1 MNEPIIGIDLGT
13 TNTLAALVFDEGP
26 EVIGSGEG
34 LCMIPSLLSMQ
45 DSRWIAGEEAR
56 PYLVS
61 SPSSTV
67 YSVKRL
73 MGRGYEELEDEI
85 GELSYRVE
93 EAQRRLVKVAIDGK
107 TYSPQELSGAILSAL
122 KQKAEK
128 ALGHSVEKAVIT
140 VPAYFDDAQ
149 RQATRDAARIAGLEI
164 VRIINEPTAAAIAY
178 GLDEK
183 TQGYVAVYDLGG
195 GTFDISILEM
205 SGKLFKVL
213 ATHGDTRLG
222 GDDIDRRLI
231 ELFRRRIR
239 LEHPGR
245 DCEDSQSIQILR
257 KAAEELKISLSSSPE
272 SEYSIDLPA
281 SGIQL
286 KGVLSAEELNREIQP
301 LLERT
306 YESCRKALKDAGLKR
321 ENIREVVLVG
331 GSTVVPAVRR
341 GVGKFFG
348 RSPHVA
354 IDPYKVVVLGAAI
367 QGHLLTG
374 GRRDFLLLDVIP
386 LALGIETLGGTF
398 SKLIIGNTSLPAEE
412 KEIFTTHVDHQT
424 GIDINIYQGERELVK
439 DCRCL
444 GQFKLQGIPPMKAGL
459 PLVEVTFRVDS
470 NGLLTVSAFEKR
482 SGTEARIEVIPSHGL
497 TRQEIDAIMEESL
510 EHAQDDFNQRQLI
523 EFRQS
528 AERVFR
534 GIEQNWSVAEEVLS
548 SREKEAIR
556 KQMGAVQ
563 KALKKDDSQA
573 LKSELDSLGD
583 LTRPLADSA
592 MGRAVLAKLQDRQ
605 VD

>member
-281 SGIQL
+281 SGIRL

-534 GIEQNWSVAEEVLS
+534 GIEQNWPVAEEVLS

-592 MGRAVLAKLQDRQ
+592 MGRAVLAELQDRQ

>member
-1 MNEPIIGIDLGT
+1 
-13 TNTLAALVFDEGP
+13 
-26 EVIGSGEG
+26 
-34 LCMIPSLLSMQ
+34 
-45 DSRWIAGEEAR
+45 
-56 PYLVS
+56 
-61 SPSSTV
+61 
-67 YSVKRL
+67 
-73 MGRGYEELEDEI
+73 
-85 GELSYRVE
+85 
-93 EAQRRLVKVAIDGK
+93 
-107 TYSPQELSGAILSAL
+107 
-122 KQKAEK
+122 
-128 ALGHSVEKAVIT
+128 
-140 VPAYFDDAQ
+140 
-149 RQATRDAARIAGLEI
+149 
-164 VRIINEPTAAAIAY
+164 
-178 GLDEK
+178 
-183 TQGYVAVYDLGG
+183 
-195 GTFDISILEM
+195 
-205 SGKLFKVL
+205 
-213 ATHGDTRLG
+213 
-222 GDDIDRRLI
+222 RLI

-239 LEHPGR
+239 LEHPGK

-281 SGIQL
+281 SGIRL

-482 SGTEARIEVIPSHGL
+482 SETEARIEVIPS
-497 TRQEIDAIMEESL
+497 
-510 EHAQDDFNQRQLI
+510 
-523 EFRQS
+523 
-528 AERVFR
+528 
-534 GIEQNWSVAEEVLS
+534 
-548 SREKEAIR
+548 
-556 KQMGAVQ
+556 
-563 KALKKDDSQA
+563 
-573 LKSELDSLGD
+573 
-583 LTRPLADSA
+583 
-592 MGRAVLAKLQDRQ
+592 
-605 VD
+605 

>member
-45 DSRWIAGEEAR
+45 DSRWLAGEEAR

-73 MGRGYEELEDEI
+73 MGRGYEELVDEI

-178 GLDEK
+178 GLDKK

-239 LEHPGR
+239 IEHPGR
-245 DCEDSQSIQILR
+245 DCEDSQSLQILR

-272 SEYSIDLPA
+272 SEYSIDLLA
-281 SGIQL
+281 SGIRL

-444 GQFKLQGIPPMKAGL
+444 GQFKLKGIPSMKSGL

-534 GIEQNWSVAEEVLS
+534 GIEQNWPVAEEVLS

-556 KQMGAVQ
+556 KQMDAVQ

-592 MGRAVLAKLQDRQ
+592 MGRAVLAELQDQQ

>member
-239 LEHPGR
+239 LEHPSR

-281 SGIQL
+281 SGIRL
-286 KGVLSAEELNREIQP
+286 KGVLSVEELNHEIQP

-331 GSTVVPAVRR
+331 GSTVVPAIRR

-439 DCRCL
+439 DCHCL

-459 PLVEVTFRVDS
+459 PLVEVIFRVDS

-534 GIEQNWSVAEEVLS
+534 GIEQNWPVAEEVLS

-592 MGRAVLAKLQDRQ
+592 MGRAVLAELQDRQ

>member
-1 MNEPIIGIDLGT
+1 MNEPIVGIDLGT

-45 DSRWIAGEEAR
+45 DSRWLAGEEAR

-149 RQATRDAARIAGLEI
+149 RQATRDAARIAGMEI
-164 VRIINEPTAAAIAY
+164 IRIINEPTAAAIAY
-178 GLDEK
+178 GLDKK

-195 GTFDISILEM
+195 GTFDISILEI

-213 ATHGDTRLG
+213 ATHGDTQLG

-231 ELFRRRIR
+231 ELFRCRIR

-245 DCEDSQSIQILR
+245 DCEDPQSLQILR
-257 KAAEELKISLSSSPE
+257 KAAEELKICLSSSPE

-281 SGIQL
+281 SGIRL

-306 YESCRKALKDAGLKR
+306 YECCRRALKDAGLKR
-321 ENIREVVLVG
+321 ENIRKVVLVG
-331 GSTVVPAVRR
+331 GSTVVPAIRR

-354 IDPYKVVVLGAAI
+354 IDPYKVVALGAAI

-444 GQFKLQGIPPMKAGL
+444 GQFKLKGIPSMKSGL

-482 SGTEARIEVIPSHGL
+482 SGTEACIEVIPSHGL

-534 GIEQNWSVAEEVLS
+534 GIEQNWPVAEEVLS

-556 KQMGAVQ
+556 KQIGAVK
-563 KALKKDDSQA
+563 KALKKDDTQA

-592 MGRAVLAKLQDRQ
+592 MGRAVLAELQDR
-605 VD
+605 

>member
-239 LEHPGR
+239 IKHPGR
-245 DCEDSQSIQILR
+245 DCEDSQSLQILR

-281 SGIQL
+281 SGIRL

-331 GSTVVPAVRR
+331 GSTVVPAVRW

-482 SGTEARIEVIPSHGL
+482 SDTKARIEVIPSHGL

-534 GIEQNWSVAEEVLS
+534 GIEQNWPVAEEVLS

-592 MGRAVLAKLQDRQ
+592 MGRAVLAELQERQ

>member
-45 DSRWIAGEEAR
+45 DFRWIAGEEAR

-61 SPSSTV
+61 SPSNTV

-85 GELSYRVE
+85 RELSYRVE

-107 TYSPQELSGAILSAL
+107 IYSPQELSGAILSAL

-205 SGKLFKVL
+205 SGKFFKVL

-231 ELFRRRIR
+231 ELFRRQIRIK
-239 LEHPGR
+239 HPGR

-281 SGIQL
+281 SGIRL

-444 GQFKLQGIPPMKAGL
+444 GQFKLQGIPPMKGGL

-534 GIEQNWSVAEEVLS
+534 GIEQNWPVAEEVLS

-592 MGRAVLAKLQDRQ
+592 MGRAVLAELQDRQ